1 MLDSQ
6 LRARLVAPALDS
18 LARRLATHGV
28 PAGAVT
34 AAAFA
39 AGAAAC
45 VAAGLGSWWV
55 ALALWIANRTLD
67 GLDGL
72 VARRV
77 GPTDLGG
84 YFDLACDLVVYAGF
98 VVAVAVAVPGARL
111 ACVALLAA
119 YYVNAGA
126 WLSYSALAER
136 RRLGGGGGGGGGDN
150 RSLRFVPGLAEGAET
165 FLAYVLLCLLPE
177 HATTIAWAFAALV
190 ALSATQRV
198 VLAVRTL

>member
-1 MLDSQ
+1 MFDSR
-6 LRARLVAPALDS
+6 LRARLVAPAADRVARL
-18 LARRLATHGV
+18 LAARNVSA
-28 PAGAVT
+28 AAVT
-34 AAAFA
+34 TVGFT

-55 ALALWIANRTLD
+55 ALAFWLANRALD
-67 GLDGL
+67 GIDGPL
-72 VARRV
+72 ARLV

-84 YFDLACDLVVYAGF
+84 YLDLACDLAVYAGF
-98 VVAVAVAVPGARL
+98 VVAVAVAVPAARL
-111 ACVALLAA
+111 ACTVLLAA

-136 RRLGGGGGGGGGDN
+136 RRLAGGDE

-165 FLAYVLLCLLPE
+165 LLVYVLFCLLPGR
-177 HATTIAWAFAALV
+177 AAAIAWAFAVLV
-190 ALSATQRV
+190 ALSASQRI

>member
-6 LRARLVAPALDS
+6 LRARLVAPVLDS

-111 ACVALLAA
+111 ARVALLAA

-136 RRLGGGGGGGGGDN
+136 RRLGGGGGGGGDN

-165 FLAYVLLCLLPE
+165 FLAYALLCLLPE
-177 HATTIAWAFAALV
+177 HAATIAWAFAALV

>member
-1 MLDSQ
+1 MFDSR
-6 LRARLVAPALDS
+6 LRARLVAPAADRVARL
-18 LARRLATHGV
+18 LAARNVSA
-28 PAGAVT
+28 AAVT
-34 AAAFA
+34 TVGFT

-55 ALALWIANRTLD
+55 ALAFWLANRALD
-67 GLDGL
+67 GIDGPL
-72 VARRV
+72 ARLV

-84 YFDLACDLVVYAGF
+84 YLDLACDLTVYAGF
-98 VVAVAVAVPGARL
+98 VVAVAVAVPDARL
-111 ACVALLAA
+111 ACTVLLAA

-136 RRLGGGGGGGGGDN
+136 RRLAGGDE

-165 FLAYVLLCLLPE
+165 LLVYVLFCLLPGR
-177 HATTIAWAFAALV
+177 AAAIAWAFAVLV
-190 ALSATQRV
+190 ALSASQRI